1 MTDGVGTTDS
11 ARTPDGAAASP
22 PAGPPPAGLPPAA
35 APAGVRPGPYS
46 TPHTPAPGAGGS
58 PYLTGSATPPRP
70 DWAALAEQHDEE
82 IRRRKRLRVIGASV
96 LATALIGGMTATAI
110 QVSGSG
116 RDDRPS
122 GAVTLRP
129 GPTTDPAVAPTGPT
143 GSATGAPPAVATTAP
158 TSPGASAA
166 APGGT
171 SATPSAGKSGSRP
184 SGVATTPGKPAASA
198 TQGAPPPAA
207 PPVAPPVT
215 APAPTGGAPRDPLT
229 VISEAVTDTAPL
241 DPGTLFA
248 APSLT
253 VGGRTWNR
261 VVTGSTDTCW
271 QATTGGLG
279 DVISGQACRRL
290 LRATYTSGDS
300 AVTVG
305 VAVFDHAPQ
314 ADAAGQSHKGQVQ
327 GLTTPGGIAWCVS
340 AGCAN
345 THTTIGRYGYYTVS
359 GTYRPGGTTQDVAA
373 TAAGPE
379 LAAYARTRLLA
390 RGQAVV
396 GV

>member
-1 MTDGVGTTDS
+1 MTDGVGTTDGT
-11 ARTPDGAAASP
+11 RTPGGASLPPPAGA
-22 PAGPPPAGLPPAA
+22 PAGPPQADPSQPGPPRTDPSQA
-35 APAGVRPGPYS
+35 APTARAPY
-46 TPHTPAPGAGGS
+46 AGGS
-58 PYLTGSATPPRP
+58 PYLAGPAAPQQP
-70 DWAALAEQHDEE
+70 DWAAMAEQHEEE

-110 QVSGSG
+110 TVSDSSRNDHPTGT
-116 RDDRPS
+116 
-122 GAVTLRP
+122 ATLRP
-129 GPTTDPAVAPTGPT
+129 GPTADPTGADT
-143 GSATGAPPAVATTAP
+143 GLTTGAPPTATATAP
-158 TSPGASAA
+158 TG
-166 APGGT
+166 APGPTGT
-171 SATPSAGKSGSRP
+171 ASGSPTPSPGKSGGRP
-184 SGVATTPGKPAASA
+184 SGTATPGKPGASA

-207 PPVAPPVT
+207 PPAVPPAG
-215 APAPTGGAPRDPLT
+215 APAPASSAPRDPLT
-229 VISEAVTDTAPL
+229 VISEAATDTAPL

-261 VVTGSTDTCW
+261 IATSSTDTCW

-279 DVISGQACRRL
+279 DVASGQSCRKL

-305 VAVFDHAPQ
+305 VAVFDHKPQ
-314 ADAAGQSHKGQVQ
+314 ADAVGQAHKGQIQ
-327 GLTTPGGIAWCVS
+327 GLTTPAGIAWCVTT
-340 AGCAN
+340 GCAN

-359 GTYRPGGTTQDVAA
+359 GTYRPGGTTQDAAA

-390 RGQAVV
+390 RGQAAV